1 VDQEKRRVSP
11 ECVEQLH
18 TWTMAHCP
26 CALEDPE
33 TLPGYVTIVALE
45 VERAVREACW
55 KFHRNISKPC
65 DQ

>member
-1 VDQEKRRVSP
+1 MAEKKRRVSRQ
-11 ECVEQLH
+11 CVQQLH

-45 VERAVREACW
+45 VEKAVREARRE
-55 KFHRNISKPC
+55 FHRSISNPS